1 MNTIRQ
7 RTSAPPQ
14 YPFPHC
20 QSGLSAFSGPL
31 RGLFRHSKR
40 ISALSCSIVFFSV
53 LQQVPQ
59 QGPLHARQQKK
70 APNESGLSQH
80 IASATAKHYL
90 DFALEVD
97 FFCATEVLF
106 FCEERFW
113 ATCFFEEGFLLLA
126 TEVLLAA
133 FFEATVVRF
142 LLETALCFELDR
154 LDESVCL
161 PFFCDL
167 ETTCLALLC
176 ESAASEAVR

>member
-1 MNTIRQ
+1 MIKPTEVNFFGMNNIITAEDRAGEIELFTQIRGM
-7 RTSAPPQ
+7 RVSDKE
-14 YPFPHC
+14 
-20 QSGLSAFSGPL
+20 LV
-31 RGLFRHSKR
+31 R
-40 ISALSCSIVFFSV
+40 IKEVQERAAGEIEVIL
-53 LQQVPQ
+53 
-59 QGPLHARQQKK
+59 KE